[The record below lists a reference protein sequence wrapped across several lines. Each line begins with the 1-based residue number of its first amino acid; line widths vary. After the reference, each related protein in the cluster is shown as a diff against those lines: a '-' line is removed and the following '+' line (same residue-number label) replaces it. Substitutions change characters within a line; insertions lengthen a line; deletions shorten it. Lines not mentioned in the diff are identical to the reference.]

1 MEKRILEKLYEVIME
16 RKNAP
21 REDSYTCRLFKK
33 GKDEILKKVGEEA
46 VEVILASKGQGKEQL
61 VYELSDLI
69 YHMLVLMAEEG
80 VTVADVYEELEGRFG
95 ISGLEEK
102 V

>member
-1 MEKRILEKLYEVIME
+1 MEKRIIKRLYEVIME
-16 RKNAP
+16 RKGTP

-80 VTVADVYEELEGRFG
+80 VTLEDVYEELEGRFG
-95 ISGLEEK
+95 ISGLEGK

>member
-1 MEKRILEKLYEVIME
+1 ME
-16 RKNAP
+16 RKSTP

-80 VTVADVYEELEGRFG
+80 VTVEDVYEELEGRFG

>member
-1 MEKRILEKLYEVIME
+1 MERRIIEKLYEVIME
-16 RKNAP
+16 RKNTP
-21 REDSYTCRLFKK
+21 REGSYTCRLFKK

-80 VTVADVYEELEGRFG
+80 VTIEDVYEELEGRFG

>member
-1 MEKRILEKLYEVIME
+1 MEKRIIEKLYEVITE
-16 RKNAP
+16 RKSTH

-46 VEVILASKGQGKEQL
+46 VEVILASKGQGKAQL

-80 VTVADVYEELEGRFG
+80 VTVEDVYEELEGRFG